1 MTRFLIYT
9 LLFAISEGTHMT
21 LTWVRE
27 TEWDQDDWR
36 DNAICKHS
44 NAELF
49 FPIGSTGQALEM
61 IEAAK
66 DVCGQ
71 CTVAHKC
78 LEFALDTNQEAGVW
92 GGYTEEERRVIRR
105 ERSSAVS

>member
-1 MTRFLIYT
+1 
-9 LLFAISEGTHMT
+9 MT

-36 DNAICKHS
+36 TAAICKDS

-49 FPIGSTGQALEM
+49 FPIGSTGHAIET

-66 DVCGQ
+66 QVCSS
-71 CTVAHKC
+71 CPVSDPC
-78 LEFALDTNQEAGVW
+78 LQFALDTNQEAGVW
-92 GGYTEEERRVIRR
+92 GGYTEDERRAMRR
-105 ERSSAVS
+105 ALSSSAS